1 MLEKVGIQ
9 EEFRLIKHP
18 PRKFIVGIAGK
29 KRSGKTTLAWVL
41 AGRYDAVVAPF
52 AAAIKG
58 GATYHRSLLAFRPQ
72 WTQEI
77 RQWLQNTGMA
87 GRSMTVQGDLWIKC
101 WQANFG
107 TFYRCIIPDV
117 RFPNEVE
124 FIRGQ
129 GGKVIYLNYLGAPY
143 DPHPSEQLSPQAC
156 DYVVEVTDENRQWAM
171 VQVLDY
177 LRNTFGDPPS
187 KPRVYIGGNIHG
199 ERNYEEIFLYLERLG
214 REFGFEPL
222 VPLDATDRYRWANL
236 VLEKPFHEASRELV
250 IGDIQLISN
259 SHAAFFWLER
269 PSIGVA
275 MEIIAAS
282 LNERP
287 TVIVTPHLDLFYHP
301 WLQSFGKVIWSD
313 DQREGWKY
321 LHSLFFP
328 ETI

>member
-1 MLEKVGIQ
+1 MASEYGHGRALNDRSGRFVDKN
-9 EEFRLIKHP
+9 
-18 PRKFIVGIAGK
+18 AGK
-29 KRSGKTTLAWVL
+29 LTSGHSI
-41 AGRYDAVVAPF
+41 VVSSPMSD
-52 AAAIKG
+52 
-58 GATYHRSLLAFRPQ
+58 SLTRWNSFVDK
-72 WTQEI
+72 E
-77 RQWLQNTGMA
+77 
-87 GRSMTVQGDLWIKC
+87 
-101 WQANFG
+101 
-107 TFYRCIIPDV
+107 
-117 RFPNEVE
+117 E
-124 FIRGQ
+124 
-129 GGKVIYLNYLGAPY
+129 KVIYLNYLGAPY

-177 LRNTFGDPPS
+177 LRNTFGDPTS

-275 MEIIAAS
+275 MEIVAAS